1 MLAINVTETPEQI
14 VAAAGLLVMLIVG
27 VAVEPTDIVIAL
39 LVAIDGAAQGNED
52 VISQV
57 TTWPFA
63 KAVVVYV
70 LVFVPTFDPSTFHW

>member
-39 LVAIDGAAQGNED
+39 LVAIDGAAQVKDE
-52 VISQV
+52 VIRHV
-57 TTWPFA
+57 TVWPFV
-63 KAVVVYV
+63 KVVVVYV
-70 LVFVPTFDPSTFHW
+70 LLFVPTFKPFTCHW